1 MVKVA
6 KEIKLKEKKENN
18 IIITGLPRVKIS
30 TDTKTIDTES
40 EKAILKEIL
49 DVLSV
54 EDSTVKRFS
63 RIKTKENMN
72 DEFNP
77 MIVEFNDNLNKVKA
91 IRNSSK
97 LKTYEKHKV
106 FINNDLTES
115 ERSVEKNL
123 RDERNRLNGQLN
135 ATNSDG
141 QKYGEDSNGKKF
153 HYGIRYGSIRKI
165 YHQ

>member
-1 MVKVA
+1 MNLEFEQHLKNFEALVKRVESLEKENIELRKQITILNSPTSKLPSFASIVANQKNSETENVILVKVA

-63 RIKTKENMN
+63 RIKTKEN
-72 DEFNP
+72 
-77 MIVEFNDNLNKVKA
+77 
-91 IRNSSK
+91 R
-97 LKTYEKHKV
+97 
-106 FINNDLTES
+106 
-115 ERSVEKNL
+115 KNL
-123 RDERNRLNGQLN
+123 KRN
-135 ATNSDG
+135 
-141 QKYGEDSNGKKF
+141 
-153 HYGIRYGSIRKI
+153 
-165 YHQ
+165 